1 MVRTCSHP
9 VKSKLKSHHRNLL
22 TVGARNFLTRKH
34 FFACRRGFKT
44 LGGYRQHRNAI
55 HIEPPRPTRPRQ
67 HPFIN
72 DEIAPEEMPQG
83 TYFTY
88 HPVLDGTLCDA
99 EGFDLPPDKPPDQ
112 PPDQPP
118 NHPSH
123 PEHDTWHPFPSHSHF
138 ELADFIFRRNQ
149 MPAKQID
156 DLMQVLAHFDE
167 THSHPPFNSDTH
179 LYDSIDSI
187 SSHDVQWQSLS
198 LQHPDFEILQNDPD
212 AAPWK
217 RVEYDVWYHDPRE
230 LLRNQLSN
238 PEFAGGIDYA
248 PQQVFGE
255 QGQWVWTDLMTG
267 NLAWGQC
274 NTLADDPDCHG
285 AMFVLVILGSDKTT
299 VSVATGQNDYYPL
312 YISAG
317 NLHNNI
323 RCAHRESVS
332 LVGFLSIP
340 KTERGHNGSKEFRN
354 FRCHLFHAS
363 LRAILESFHNNVK
376 CADSHYQRAVYGL
389 GPYIADYPEQL
400 LLSCIVQNWCPCGTA
415 DPKNLDGTQC
425 GRRSHL
431 HTRTLKQG
439 FSALD
444 MWFGWGIIDDILSFT
459 AYFPRADI
467 HELLAPDILHQII
480 KGTFKD
486 HLVKWVDEYLVI
498 TYGEAQAQLIWADI
512 DHHIAVV
519 PSFPG
524 DDSKALMKVFLPA
537 IAGHVPDK
545 MVQAIS
551 AFLDFCYIVR
561 RSSLDE
567 GVRPNGI
574 SLPRQHSLC
583 HYRHLI
589 QQFGAPNGLCSS
601 LTESKHCKAV
611 KEPWRRSSGYL
622 ALGQMLVTNQCLDKL
637 AQFWAEKFAA
647 GLLSQ
652 PLLPTN
658 IIAVDSDSISDLDDE
673 NCRDDGDLAD
683 AFVDEEDKPEVIVQL
698 AKTPVLHHPTQL
710 QAIGQLIGVLNF
722 HDLMDVSLCPDFN
735 GRVHV
740 FSSAVASFYAPS
752 DICGVN
758 GMLRHIIRSTPTWC
772 NGPARH
778 DCVFVEHDPTL
789 QGFKSLY
796 VAQVILFFSFYFWG
810 VDYPCAL
817 VRWFETIG
825 DQPHPNT
832 EFDANGQRLISVIH
846 LDTILRPAHL
856 IPVYGNDYID
866 HDMQHSD
873 SLLAFVAFY
882 VNKFS
887 DYHAFEIAF

>member
-1 MVRTCSHP
+1 
-9 VKSKLKSHHRNLL
+9 
-22 TVGARNFLTRKH
+22 
-34 FFACRRGFKT
+34 
-44 LGGYRQHRNAI
+44 
-55 HIEPPRPTRPRQ
+55 
-67 HPFIN
+67 
-72 DEIAPEEMPQG
+72 MPQG
-83 TYFTY
+83 AYFTY
-88 HPVLDGTLCDA
+88 HPVLDGTPCDA
-99 EGFDLPPDKPPDQ
+99 EGFDLPL
-112 PPDQPP
+112 DQPP

-123 PEHDTWHPFPSHSHF
+123 PEHDTWHPFPSRGHF
-138 ELADFIFRRNQ
+138 ELADFIFCRNQ

-156 DLMQVLAHFDE
+156 NLMQVLAHFDE
-167 THSHPPFNSDTH
+167 THGHPPFNSDTH
-179 LYDSIDSI
+179 LYNSIDSI

-198 LQHPDFEILQNDPD
+198 LQHPDFKILQNDPD

-217 RVEYDVWYHDPRE
+217 HVEYDVWYRDP
-230 LLRNQLSN
+230 L
-238 PEFAGGIDYA
+238 
-248 PQQVFGE
+248 FGE
-255 QGQWVWTDLMTG
+255 QGQRVWTDLMTG
-267 NLAWGQC
+267 NWAWGQC

-285 AMFVLVILGSDKTT
+285 AMFVPVILDSDKTT
-299 VSVATGQNDYYPL
+299 VSVVTGQNDYYPL

-340 KTERGHNGSKEFRN
+340 KSHDGSKEFRN

-363 LRAILESFHNNVK
+363 LRAILESFHHAMEKPEIVK
-376 CADSHYQRAVYGL
+376 CVDSHYRHAVYGL

-400 LLSCIVQNWCPCGTA
+400 LLSCVVQNWCP
-415 DPKNLDGTQC
+415 
-425 GRRSHL
+425 RSHL
-431 HTRTLKQG
+431 HTRTLEQG

-444 MWFGWGIIDDILSFT
+444 MWFRWGIIDDILPFT
-459 AYFPRADI
+459 AYFLRADI
-467 HELLAPDILHQII
+467 HELLAPDILHHII

-486 HLVKWVDEYLVI
+486 HLVKWVDKYLVI
-498 TYGEAQAQLIWADI
+498 TYGEAQAQLIWANI
-512 DHHIAVV
+512 DHRIAVV
-519 PSFPG
+519 PSFPGLQRFPQGRRFKQWTG

-551 AFLDFCYIVR
+551 TFLDFAIYIFV
-561 RSSLDE
+561 DT

-574 SLPRQHSLC
+574 SLPRQYSLC
-583 HYRHLI
+583 HYCHLI

-601 LTESKHCKAV
+601 LTESKHRKAV

-622 ALGQMLVTNQCLDKL
+622 ALDQMLVTNQRLDKL
-637 AQFWAEKFAA
+637 AQFRAEKFAA

-658 IIAVDSDSISDLDDE
+658 TIAVDSDSISDLDDE

-722 HDLMDVSLCPDFN
+722 YDLVRQFLHDQRNPDHPLHGHEMDVSLCPDFN
-735 GRVHV
+735 GKVYV
-740 FSSAVASFYAPS
+740 FSSAVALFYAPS

-796 VAQVILFFSFYFWG
+796 VAEVILFFSFYFRG
-810 VDYPCAL
+810 VDYPCAI

-825 DQPHPNT
+825 DQPCSNT
-832 EFDANGQRLISVIH
+832 GMWMVEPEFDANGQCLISVIH

-856 IPVYGNDYID
+856 IPVYSNDYID

>member
-1 MVRTCSHP
+1 
-9 VKSKLKSHHRNLL
+9 
-22 TVGARNFLTRKH
+22 
-34 FFACRRGFKT
+34 
-44 LGGYRQHRNAI
+44 
-55 HIEPPRPTRPRQ
+55 
-67 HPFIN
+67 
-72 DEIAPEEMPQG
+72 MPQG

-88 HPVLDGTLCDA
+88 HPVLDGTPCDA
-99 EGFDLPPDKPPDQ
+99 EGFDLPPDQ
-112 PPDQPP
+112 PPDQPL

-123 PEHDTWHPFPSHSHF
+123 PEHDTWHPFPSCGHF
-138 ELADFIFRRNQ
+138 ELANFIFY
-149 MPAKQID
+149 
-156 DLMQVLAHFDE
+156 DLI
-167 THSHPPFNSDTH
+167 DTH

-187 SSHDVQWQSLS
+187 SSHD
-198 LQHPDFEILQNDPD
+198 ILQNDPD

-217 RVEYDVWYHDPRE
+217 CVEYDIWYHDP
-230 LLRNQLSN
+230 
-238 PEFAGGIDYA
+238 F
-248 PQQVFGE
+248 FGE

-267 NLAWGQC
+267 NWAWGQC

-285 AMFVLVILGSDKTT
+285 TMFVLVILGSDKTT

-323 RCAHRESVS
+323 RRVHRESVS

-340 KTERGHNGSKEFRN
+340 KSHNGSKE
-354 FRCHLFHAS
+354 
-363 LRAILESFHNNVK
+363 AILESFHHAMEKPEIVK

-389 GPYIADYPEQL
+389 GPYITDYPEQL
-400 LLSCIVQNWCPCGTA
+400 LLLCIVQNWCPRGTA
-415 DPKNLDGTQC
+415 DPKNLDGTQY
-425 GRRSHL
+425 
-431 HTRTLKQG
+431 
-439 FSALD
+439 
-444 MWFGWGIIDDILSFT
+444 MWFGWGIIDDILPFT
-459 AYFPRADI
+459 AYFLRADI
-467 HELLAPDILHQII
+467 HELLAPNILHQII

-512 DHHIAVV
+512 DHCIAVGQR
-519 PSFPG
+519 FKQWTG

-551 AFLDFCYIVR
+551 AFLDFCYIIR
-561 RSSLDE
+561 HSSLDE
-567 GVRPNGI
+567 GDLNALDAALLRFHDKRSVFVDTGVRPNGI

-622 ALGQMLVTNQCLDKL
+622 ALGQMLVTNQCLNKL
-637 AQFWAEKFAA
+637 AQFQAEKFAA

-658 IIAVDSDSISDLDDE
+658 IIAVDSDSI
-673 NCRDDGDLAD
+673 NDGDLAD
-683 AFVDEEDKPEVIVQL
+683 AFVDEEDKPE
-698 AKTPVLHHPTQL
+698 L

-735 GRVHV
+735 GKVHI

-758 GMLRHIIRSTPTWC
+758 GMLHHIICSTPTWR
-772 NGPARH
+772 NGPAHH

-796 VAQVILFFSFYFWG
+796 IAQVILFFSFYFWG

-817 VRWFETIG
+817 GRLFETIG
-825 DQPHPNT
+825 DQPCPNT
-832 EFDANGQRLISVIH
+832 EFDANGQCLISVIH
-846 LDTILRPAHL
+846 SDTILHPAHL